1 MSDELTVRLAVKQ
14 DAINLIHFNQ
24 AMAKETENKV
34 LVPELIQAG
43 VNGLLE
49 NPNRGFYVVADV
61 GGEVVGSLMVT
72 MEWSDWRNGVFW
84 WIQSVYILPS
94 YRRQGIYRKLY
105 SFVKTLASED
115 SNVCGFRL
123 YVEKNNL
130 QAQRTYESL
139 GMEETEY
146 NMYEEIK

>member
-49 NPNRGFYVVADV
+49 NPSRGFYVVADV

-139 GMEETEY
+139 GMKETEY